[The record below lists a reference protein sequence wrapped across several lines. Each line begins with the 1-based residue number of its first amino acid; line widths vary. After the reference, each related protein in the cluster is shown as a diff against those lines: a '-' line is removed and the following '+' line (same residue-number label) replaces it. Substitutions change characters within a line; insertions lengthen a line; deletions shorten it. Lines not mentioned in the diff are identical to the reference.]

1 MTTQT
6 ARLNLSRYLRRE
18 PAMLAI
24 LTLAA
29 IFFFLTVTG
38 ISRIF
43 HAQQDALAARWSE
56 RGVNDLNAH
65 RYDAAIPE
73 FRAALLYSRDDFDF
87 RLGLAQA
94 LMGLHRTAEAY
105 TYLINLWGR
114 RPENGLVNVE
124 LARVAAERGETD
136 QALRYYHNAIY
147 ASWPS
152 GQESQA
158 RETRFE
164 LVAYLLKINAK
175 AQAES
180 ELISLAAYLGDDAT
194 QQTRLGEQFLRIQD
208 NERALAAFRR
218 TLTADAHNPAALAGA
233 GTAAYDLGRY
243 PLAQRYLEQAVAA
256 TPSDYV
262 INDRLKIATRVL
274 EMDPFRRQIRT
285 AQRDRNV
292 VAAFAAAGERLKAC
306 PAAASYAAPG
316 NGRQDLAS
324 AWAKLK
330 PQVAESGLR
339 RDPDLVNS
347 AMDLVFTIERQ
358 ASEWCGTPTTTD
370 SALLLIA
377 KLHEGS

>member
-1 MTTQT
+1 
-6 ARLNLSRYLRRE
+6 
-18 PAMLAI
+18 MLAI
-24 LTLAA
+24 LSLAA
-29 IFFFLTVTG
+29 IFFFLMVTG

-43 HAQQDALAARWSE
+43 HAQQAALAARWSE

-65 RYDAAIPE
+65 RYDAAIPD

-94 LMGLHRTAEAY
+94 LMGLHRTGEAY

-124 LARVAAERGETD
+124 LARVAVERGETEL
-136 QALRYYHNAIY
+136 ALRYYHNAIY
-147 ASWPS
+147 ANWPD

-164 LVAYLLKINAK
+164 LIAYLLQIKAK

-194 QQTRLGEQFLRIQD
+194 QQTRLGEQFLHIQD
-208 NERALAAFRR
+208 NEHALAAFRR

-233 GTAAYDLGRY
+233 GTAAFNLGQY
-243 PLAQRYLEQAVAA
+243 ALAQRYLQQAVAA
-256 TPSDYV
+256 TPGDYV
-262 INDRLKIATRVL
+262 SNDRLKIASLVL
-274 EMDPFRRQIRT
+274 QLDPFRPRIR
-285 AQRDRNV
+285 AVQRDRDV

-306 PAAASYAAPG
+306 PVAGSYAAPG
-316 NGRQDLAS
+316 KPSQDLA
-324 AWAKLK
+324 AEWASLK
-330 PQVAESGLR
+330 SQVTESGLR
-339 RDPDLVNS
+339 RDPDLLNS
-347 AMDLVFTIERQ
+347 AMELVFTVERQ